1 MIEHATIY
9 DAPALYDLAFSY
21 RDFPKETLFLRQLY
35 AQRVGHEPRSF
46 LELAAGPARHALEM
60 RAEGLEVA
68 ALDLSAAMAG
78 HSQRR
83 AQERGLPFRYV
94 VGDMTHFEFERPFDL
109 IACMLCSA
117 TYLLTDE
124 QFERHLRCVRAALAD
139 DGVYVLELPH
149 PDEPT
154 EAKTADRWTMKDDH
168 GELSVEW
175 CEAAAVDKLL
185 TIDVRLEYR
194 YRDGRSPQLVVD
206 RGRQRDIS
214 EAELKRM
221 AQATG
226 WVVSDVF
233 GALDQAVALHD
244 PKAWRMLAVL
254 RKA

>member
-1 MIEHATIY
+1 MMEHATIY
-9 DAPALYDLAFSY
+9 DAAALYDLAFSY
-21 RDFPKETLFLRQLY
+21 RDFPKETRFLRQLY
-35 AQRVGHEPRSF
+35 AKRVGREPHSF
-46 LELAAGPARHALEM
+46 LELAAGPACHTLEM
-60 RAEGLEVA
+60 RSEGLEVA
-68 ALDLSAAMAG
+68 ALDLSAAMAA

-94 VGDMTHFEFERPFDL
+94 VGDMTHFEFERRFDL

-124 QFERHLRCVRAALAD
+124 QFERHLSCVRAALAD

-149 PDEPT
+149 PNDAS
-154 EAKTADRWTMKDDH
+154 EAKTAERWTMKDEH

-175 CEAAAVDKLL
+175 CEAAAVDRLL

-194 YRDGRSPQLVVD
+194 PHDNRPPQLVVD
-206 RGRQRDIS
+206 RGRQRDLS
-214 EAELKRM
+214 EADLSRM
-221 AQATG
+221 ARATG
-226 WVVSDVF
+226 FVVSDVF
-233 GALDQAVALHD
+233 GALDEAVALHD